1 MPNDF
6 YQVSLKLI
14 IKNKEGET
22 LILKAAH
29 KGSYVGFYDLP
40 GGRIKINEFQ
50 TAFEKLLSREVREEL
65 GEKVKINVS
74 FKPVAI
80 GRHLIPAALIKKP
93 DDIHVLYIFF
103 EAKYLG
109 GKILLSKEHV
119 SKSWVDIHKV
129 KLDKYFKSGILEG
142 IKMYLNNNG

>member
-93 DDIHVLYIFF
+93 DDIHVLYIF
-103 EAKYLG
+103 L
-109 GKILLSKEHV
+109 
-119 SKSWVDIHKV
+119 
-129 KLDKYFKSGILEG
+129 KLNI
-142 IKMYLNNNG
+142 